1 MDVENTVAIVT
12 GASSGVGAETAVK
25 LAQLGV
31 KVVVNYAT
39 SKAGADA
46 TVARIVELGG
56 EAISVQADVS
66 DNAQCVNLVEQAV
79 ARFGQLNILI
89 NNAGTTT
96 FVDHSELDLLSDD
109 IWQRTLNTNLLGPF
123 YMSRA
128 ALPELIKQGGGDIVM
143 TSSTAGL
150 NANGSSI
157 AYCASK
163 AGLNSLTKTLAKA
176 MGKHNVR
183 VNAICPGLIDGKWS
197 REGRGDN
204 WQAVENFVKQNSA
217 LGKVSTP
224 EDIADSIL
232 SVVSGSD
239 LLTAQIIVVDGGFA
253 I

>member
-1 MDVENTVAIVT
+1 MDVKNTVAIVT

-25 LAQLGV
+25 LAQLGA
-31 KVVVNYAT
+31 KVAVNYVQ

-46 TVARIVELGG
+46 TVARIVALGG

-66 DNAQCVNLVEQAV
+66 DNTQCVNLVKQTV

-96 FVDHSELDLLSDD
+96 FVDHRELDLLSDD
-109 IWQRTLNTNLLGPF
+109 IWQKTLSTNLMGPF

-176 MGKHNVR
+176 MGEHNVR

-197 REGRGDN
+197 REGRGDS
-204 WQAVENFVKQNSA
+204 WQAVEAFVKQNAA

-232 SVVSGSD
+232 SVVCGSD